1 MRLDVNGGLAEEY
14 NICGRPLGFEIDET
28 KNVMY
33 VADAYL
39 GIWRVDLRND
49 NKEMLVSPHIPI
61 NGKTPKLFNSVAL
74 DKNDGLYWTDSSTEY
89 HLNDGVFA
97 SISDPSGRLIYYN
110 FSTKENKVL
119 IDNLWFPNGIIISP
133 DHSFIVIAETFKY
146 RLLKYYINGPKVGT
160 TEVFIGGLPGTPDIL
175 RVLPDGSGFQ
185 VALYYAFDGNKPLI
199 SKRIAPLPLIR
210 KVIIRIF
217 RLTELLFEFLNSVFP
232 HYIFEEIV
240 YKVGTFGSAGMFSPG
255 VSGIILADWS
265 GNIFAAY
272 YNSDGSVSHIS
283 DAIVYNDTLLIGS
296 PSAQYIGAVPAPD
309 LLKKA
314 YLSKDVNISEKES
327 KTNE

>member
-1 MRLDVNGGLAEEY
+1 MQKLYKSELVGPEAFHLWKNEIYTSLAT
-14 NICGRPLGFEIDET
+14 GEIVKFSTEGHLTFVT
-28 KNVMY
+28 KIGKKC
-33 VADAYL
+33 DAYL

-49 NKEMLVSPHIPI
+49 NQEMLVSPHIPI

-133 DHSFIVIAETFKY
+133 DHSFI
-146 RLLKYYINGPKVGT
+146 
-160 TEVFIGGLPGTPDIL
+160 
-175 RVLPDGSGFQ
+175 
-185 VALYYAFDGNKPLI
+185 
-199 SKRIAPLPLIR
+199 
-210 KVIIRIF
+210 
-217 RLTELLFEFLNSVFP
+217 
-232 HYIFEEIV
+232 
-240 YKVGTFGSAGMFSPG
+240 VGTFGSAGMFSPG